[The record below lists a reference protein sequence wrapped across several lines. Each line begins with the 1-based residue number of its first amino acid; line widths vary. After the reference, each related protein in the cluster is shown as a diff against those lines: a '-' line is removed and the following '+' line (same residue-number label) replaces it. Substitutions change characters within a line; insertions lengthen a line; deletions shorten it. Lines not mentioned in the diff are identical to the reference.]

1 VFAIRCGGRRG
12 FTLIELLVVIAIIA
26 ILIGLL
32 LPAVQRVRD
41 AASRSQCQNNLK
53 QIGLGI
59 HNYHETYN
67 CLPPAR
73 LDYDGGVTWCVLILP
88 FVEQDNF
95 YKQWHPDL
103 VYYLHPDDVRQ
114 TPVKLFFCPAR
125 RSPPAVS
132 VQGDVPDNHWP
143 MARPYHG
150 AVGDYAC
157 SAGDDAPDHPFNTD
171 KADGPLVIARFVH
184 GPDGHT
190 ISSWSSYTAFKD
202 ITDGLS
208 NTFFVGEKHVP
219 MGMFG
224 REDNGDGSVYNGD
237 PANLNAARIASAAH
251 PLARSP
257 LDGYNLQFGS
267 YHPGVCQ
274 FVLGDGSVRAL
285 PVDVSG
291 TILGRL
297 AARNDGLVIPEFEAS
312 LGTFTAAPGRR

>member
-1 VFAIRCGGRRG
+1 VRVIRCSGRRG

-41 AASRSQCQNNLK
+41 AAMRSQCQNNLK

-59 HNYHETYN
+59 HNYHETSN

-95 YKQWHPDL
+95 FKQWDTSHVYYRHPDE
-103 VYYLHPDDVRQ
+103 VRK

-132 VQGDVPDNHWP
+132 VQGDVPDNNYP
-143 MARPYHG
+143 TSQAYHG

-157 SAGDDAPDHPFNTD
+157 SAGDDSPDHPFNTPM
-171 KADGPLVIARFVH
+171 ADGAMVIANFVH
-184 GPDGHT
+184 GPDHHT
-190 ISSWSSYTAFKD
+190 ISSWSSRTAFKD
-202 ITDGLS
+202 VSDGLS
-208 NTFFVGEKHVP
+208 NTIFVGEKHVP
-219 MGMFG
+219 MGQFG
-224 REDNGDGSVYNGD
+224 REDNGDGSIYNGD
-237 PANLNAARIASAAH
+237 PANLNAARIASPAH
-251 PLARSP
+251 TLARSP
-257 LDGYNLQFGS
+257 LDGYDQQFGS
-267 YHPGVCQ
+267 YHQGVCQ
-274 FVLGDGSVRAL
+274 FVLGDGSVRAV
-285 PVDVSG
+285 PATVSG

-297 AARNDGLVIPEFEAS
+297 ASRDDGLVVPDFNAS
-312 LGTFTAAPGRR
+312 TGSFTAQPGPP